1 MKTKIQNF
9 CPVIRASM
17 AKNKLSTVKVLNAC
31 NSALGELDK
40 SGTKSTLK
48 QGAARVTKTAFK
60 ISEAETITDTFTGDS
75 SSVPLRFVAWQ
86 AAIEKAE
93 KIASFNYVE
102 IPKTFLEWMQFA
114 KVVESEE
121 QPAEEKLNETEQAEA

>member
-9 CPVIRASM
+9 CPVIRASIL
-17 AKNKLSTVKVLNAC
+17 KEKLSTVKVLNAC
-31 NSALGELDK
+31 NAALGELDK

-60 ISEAETITDTFTGDS
+60 ISEAETITDTYAGDS
-75 SSVPLRFVAWQ
+75 SSIPLRFVAWQ

-93 KIASFNYVE
+93 KIAAFDNVA
-102 IPKTFLEWMQFA
+102 IPATFLEWMQFA
-114 KVVESEE
+114 KV
-121 QPAEEKLNETEQAEA
+121 NEPEAKEA